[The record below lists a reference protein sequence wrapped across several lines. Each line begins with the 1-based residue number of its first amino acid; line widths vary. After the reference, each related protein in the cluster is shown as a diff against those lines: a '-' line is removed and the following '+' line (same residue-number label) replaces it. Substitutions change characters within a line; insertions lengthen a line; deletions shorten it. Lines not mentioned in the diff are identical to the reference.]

1 MRIIS
6 KLINN
11 LGENVSSIDGPANR
25 SVSQVSGGGNSND
38 TDLIIELSE

>member
-11 LGENVSSIDGPANR
+11 LGENVSVIDGPNNKIT
-25 SVSQVSGGGNSND
+25 SQIGVPNSND
-38 TDLIIELSE
+38 TDLIV